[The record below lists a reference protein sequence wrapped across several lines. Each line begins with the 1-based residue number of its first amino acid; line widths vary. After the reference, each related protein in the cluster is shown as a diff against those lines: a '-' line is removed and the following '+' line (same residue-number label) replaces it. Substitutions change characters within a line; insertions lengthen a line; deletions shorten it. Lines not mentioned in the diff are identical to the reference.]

1 MRKQLNEENMANQ
14 HLMGGLNVATNTSE
28 INFEDGTVQTT
39 AAVSQPAPA
48 ILVATVTLTAA
59 QLLALSSTPVQV
71 IPAPGVGNYLF
82 PQYYTMSYHFGGTAY
97 TSPAHTNDCY
107 FTLGNPPATI
117 SNEVMVYAWAAVTSG
132 IIEATQSVVF
142 FGICGEGLIPA
153 TVANNAPLMFSAPNA
168 LTLGNGVLV
177 ITVHYSV
184 LPV

>member
-1 MRKQLNEENMANQ
+1 MANQ
-14 HLMGGLNVATNTSE
+14 HLMGGSNVATNTNE
-28 INFEDGTVQTT
+28 INFADGTVQTT
-39 AAVSQPAPA
+39 AATPSTPSP

-59 QLLALSSTPVQV
+59 QLLALSSTPAQI

-82 PQYYTMSYHFGGTAY
+82 PQYYTMSYHFGGTAFS
-97 TSPAHTNDCY
+97 SPAHTNDCY
-107 FTLGNPPATI
+107 FTLGNPPATT

-142 FGICGEGLIPA
+142 FGICGEGLIPS

-177 ITVHYSV
+177 ITVHYAV

>member
-1 MRKQLNEENMANQ
+1 MANV
-14 HLMGGLNVATNTSE
+14 HIMGGSNVATNTDQ
-28 INFEDGTVQTT
+28 INFSDGTVQTT
-39 AAVSQPAPA
+39 AATPSTPSP

-59 QLLALSSTPVQV
+59 QLLALSSTPVQI

-82 PQYYTMSYHFGGTAY
+82 PQYYTMSYHFGGTAFS
-97 TSPAHTNDCY
+97 SPAHTNDCY
-107 FTLGNPPATI
+107 FTLGSPPATT

-142 FGICGEGLIPA
+142 FGICGEGLIPS

-177 ITVHYSV
+177 ITVHYAV